1 MFCLEKLQDKL
12 SDFLDLDKNTLPK
25 IQDIL
30 IENGYLGLI
39 KGEEVVYFK
48 DIRQDEKSFI
58 DKKGNEKILSK
69 EIQQK
74 WLDTFNLKS
83 IDEAYIPKHNKE
95 IKEALGDKE
104 IKLTKGSLLKLIERD
119 RTQYIEQLKQTLDEP
134 DLVLKDID
142 NMLILA
148 KKIKNKEYFTSINLE
163 TNDYFISVSNAP
175 KKENIL
181 KNKVDNGANIL
192 YVNPQASSQFIYTDK
207 LLQTPQSSANTI
219 DNINSTIFPTNWNTL
234 SAKEKIAFLKEKQK
248 IKKELEEKRI
258 QDEFIKRSKEQTE
271 KIAKMNEQ
279 KEKQLDKSII
289 DKELELQ
296 SDIDSIKLKE
306 TSINTEDDSYKA
318 YFVKVKL
325 DNLKPNFTNTNTQG
339 RTEKKEYTINK
350 IAQEPNLE
358 KFFNSEGSFEGLPII
373 TKDGQ
378 IIAGNHRAEALK
390 KLNKENKDKF
400 NKYAKEKF
408 GIDLKDDEIVVRMVD
423 EISNEDIL
431 KLSFTSNIGRE
442 TNIAELAISTLA
454 KYKDKINK
462 LPNFIESISVEE
474 LKSKV
479 AKALDKESNGLD
491 SFNAN
496 LALLASL
503 ARNKNISF
511 VDSIK
516 AIKGSAEDKERVLK
530 MYVDNAGSIYNV
542 SKNKNTPNI
551 DLREYLTQ
559 SVYFTA
565 KTNKSRAENYR
576 ELIGDIESV
585 LKTTNNNGTNELIN
599 LNPNFYNEL
608 ISKILGYSFARFK
621 SLENPSRN
629 LYEFL
634 STSQSELLRINEPTL
649 FNPIGKSLK
658 ELDIYDFLSL
668 SVQSGEVSKEASDL
682 IDLLPKLK
690 EKHKVFKDFVAK
702 NDTTNQNLSF
712 KKELEEAW
720 FKEFGLKSIDEDF
733 IPKIPQEIQD
743 KLAFEV
749 KIKAS
754 DLEKIV
760 EKGREKYIDKIKP
773 TFETPD
779 YVFRD
784 MQGDILFAKSLDDK
798 LFFVNVTRE
807 YDNEILSVTNSP
819 KKTNN
824 IKNKLE
830 KAKEIFYISPELRDS
845 SAHKAST
852 GVLSSTSR
860 DGDAKML
867 LSEPNSNPTTKDL
880 IKQAKEQ
887 GLSAKET
894 KKLIQENKHQQAEQ
908 NF

>member
-1 MFCLEKLQDKL
+1 
-12 SDFLDLDKNTLPK
+12 
-25 IQDIL
+25 
-30 IENGYLGLI
+30 
-39 KGEEVVYFK
+39 
-48 DIRQDEKSFI
+48 
-58 DKKGNEKILSK
+58 
-69 EIQQK
+69 
-74 WLDTFNLKS
+74 
-83 IDEAYIPKHNKE
+83 
-95 IKEALGDKE
+95 KEA
-104 IKLTKGSLLKLIERD
+104 
-119 RTQYIEQLKQTLDEP
+119 
-134 DLVLKDID
+134 
-142 NMLILA
+142 
-148 KKIKNKEYFTSINLE
+148 
-163 TNDYFISVSNAP
+163 
-175 KKENIL
+175 
-181 KNKVDNGANIL
+181 
-192 YVNPQASSQFIYTDK
+192 
-207 LLQTPQSSANTI
+207 
-219 DNINSTIFPTNWNTL
+219 
-234 SAKEKIAFLKEKQK
+234 
-248 IKKELEEKRI
+248 EEKRI

-306 TSINTEDDSYKA
+306 TSINTENDSYKA

-325 DNLKPNFTNTNTQG
+325 DDLKPNFTNTNTQG

-350 IAQEPNLE
+350 IAQEPNFE

-565 KTNKSRAENYR
+565 MTNKSRAENYR

-690 EKHKVFKDFVAK
+690 EKHKAFKDSVAK
-702 NDTTNQNLSF
+702 HDTTNQNLSF

-720 FKEFGLKSIDEDF
+720 FKEFGPKSIDEDF
-733 IPKIPQEIQD
+733 VPKIPQEIQD

-894 KKLIQENKHQQAEQ
+894 KKLIQENKHQQAVSKQ
-908 NF
+908 NFLTTENYSAVQILREDGFFKDLKKKRF